1 MDNKSFITEGELLNL
16 QLFADGGEGG
26 NSTADGQTGVT
37 PTDAGSDKGDKQTA
51 AHAAD
56 GQNKTTAQSAEERAA
71 AFEKLI
77 KGDYK
82 DLYDARVQD
91 TIQRRLKEQKGVA
104 DKYNALSPVLKLL
117 GDKYGIDANDSA
129 ALAKAIE
136 EDDSYFEDEAMKR
149 GITVD
154 ELRKEHRMKKEN
166 DELREKVQAYMD
178 KEHREQTYM
187 KWMNEAKAAK
197 EAYPDFDIKT
207 EAKNEQF
214 TKLLNAGIDVKT
226 AYEVIHMN
234 DVIIPREKANTARA
248 VEEKLTNKVLANGAR
263 PQENGSASGGATLVK
278 PDVSK
283 MTKAQRAEIN
293 RRAAM
298 GERITLSQPIE
309 NL

>member
-1 MDNKSFITEGELLNL
+1 
-16 QLFADGGEGG
+16 
-26 NSTADGQTGVT
+26 
-37 PTDAGSDKGDKQTA
+37 
-51 AHAAD
+51 
-56 GQNKTTAQSAEERAA
+56 
-71 AFEKLI
+71 
-77 KGDYK
+77 
-82 DLYDARVQD
+82 
-91 TIQRRLKEQKGVA
+91 
-104 DKYNALSPVLKLL
+104 
-117 GDKYGIDANDSA
+117 
-129 ALAKAIE
+129 
-136 EDDSYFEDEAMKR
+136 
-149 GITVD
+149 
-154 ELRKEHRMKKEN
+154 
-166 DELREKVQAYMD
+166 
-178 KEHREQTYM
+178 M